1 MQEAHWAA
9 SEHLKIWEAKAEA
22 EVRAKAAAEAK
33 AHARSAA
40 SQAAGTGEST
50 EIASDAESEDVAQGN
65 VALPQF
71 QEGYDGTQMRE
82 DIGKFG
88 SSFIQAEYLQ
98 SALPIIE
105 YDLRRYREEKR
116 ALFKTQL
123 DPDPDEQS
131 SSSSGITRCKAPGW
145 AFCKRRFARSST
157 CLYVALM
164 NSHFQACKAAR
175 EGKPPRSLGQGPAES
190 EVRV

>member
-1 MQEAHWAA
+1 M
-9 SEHLKIWEAKAEA
+9 L
-22 EVRAKAAAEAK
+22 K

-105 YDLRRYREEKR
+105 YDHPGALHLVIPELEDDCSSGSGSSCVLKR
-116 ALFKTQL
+116 ALF
-123 DPDPDEQS
+123 S
-131 SSSSGITRCKAPGW
+131 SR
-145 AFCKRRFARSST
+145 
-157 CLYVALM
+157 
-164 NSHFQACKAAR
+164 
-175 EGKPPRSLGQGPAES
+175 
-190 EVRV
+190 